1 MSTPTLTGEA
11 ARQYIENLKAQ
22 GVPVMKAHHDP
33 RLLTMSIEEQQAYL
47 ADFLENGPPPEGPV
61 RGGPPSADAP
71 APAAGGGFRRGVLA
85 LAGRSERYTLPNGDT
100 LWAHP
105 CSMEE
110 AIWVNS
116 RALADTG
123 KAHGLSANDPGWGE
137 RDVQLENTLRAQVYQ
152 VIACCRQGPEVTDAK
167 FFLESDADELR
178 REPGY
183 VNAVQEICA
192 LSDRLAGGRAEG
204 EAFREA
210 MARFFGSGVG
220 PWLKTWHSLLTTD
233 CSPQHMEAFLGALE
247 DFADSASAYAQPTAL
262 SAGMISVLTW
272 QLQQQTPSFAP
283 SGESSGG
290 KAVPELL
297 REVVGAADAQTAALT
312 VVEGGEE

>member
-1 MSTPTLTGEA
+1 MSAPTLTGEE

-22 GVPVMKAHHDP
+22 GVPVGKAHHDP
-33 RLLTMSIEEQQAYL
+33 RLLTMTPEEQQAYL
-47 ADFLENGPPPEGPV
+47 ADFLENGPPPDGPV

-71 APAAGGGFRRGVLA
+71 APAAGGFQPAAFA
-85 LAGRSERYTLPNGDT
+85 LEGRSERYCLPNGQQ
-100 LWAHP
+100 LFVCP

-152 VIACCRQGPEVTDAK
+152 VIACCRQGPEASSEK
-167 FFLESDADELR
+167 FFTPSHADVLR

-192 LSDRLAGGRAEG
+192 LSDRLAGGQAEG
-204 EAFREA
+204 VAFREA
-210 MARFFGSGVG
+210 MARFFAVAGGT
-220 PWLKTWHSLLTTD
+220 WARTWHSLLTTD
-233 CSPQHMEAFLGALE
+233 CSPEHMEAFLGALE
-247 DFADSASAYAQPTAL
+247 DFADSACAYAQPTSL
-262 SAGMISVLTW
+262 SAGTVSVLTW
-272 QLQQQTPSFAP
+272 QLQQQTPGP
-283 SGESSGG
+283 SSG
-290 KAVPELL
+290 PEAS
-297 REVVGAADAQTAALT
+297 ETKPVLT
-312 VVEGGEE
+312 VVGD